1 MIAVLTVALTLA
13 LSLACLRSYLAR
25 SPRRDAVV
33 GLVGGLVLAWFL
45 VCALAPRIGDRVLL
59 VQHEGGTAC
68 TLESFFGED
77 QHTGALWRDGLQQLA
92 RWFGPPMS
100 WLDRLNAAFAGATA
114 LGLVAATLIATRSA
128 LGGVVVFVL
137 LVGSRGFQMGARSE
151 TPSTAIWLATVAAL
165 PAWHLLAEGEGR
177 TPAERRLALASIA
190 SSAWLAMG
198 MRSEMVLLGA
208 PLVCVAVV
216 ASFVGD
222 APIEAAYARGCSALR
237 RVLAMPWPALALAL
251 IAVQK
256 LPHIAERAGFSVR
269 LLVVAAVPSLEVFRL
284 PIAAASVVSLPV
296 GALATV
302 GIVSGLTR
310 GPVRALTALTTVQ
323 LLAVYLSAS
332 HNVGWEMLRYT
343 TMAAAMLWLH
353 ALAGWSAIERHASRA
368 AWPPAWRGAFVLALV
383 MLVVQRGTSNPLHPG
398 WWNANVRAQDLVH
411 RLSKQRES
419 EALLRAVL
427 DAPRCTF
434 VARVRRDGSRDG
446 PMVLTTFGRAIPL
459 HFEPSPETSISEL
472 GLQRV
477 ACVKYFRTLD
487 CNGQGGAR
495 CDDDVRGATPERLV
509 TERFEAYS
517 DPTEYGHLA
526 PIVRYGTFRLQ
537 NGETASR

>member
-1 MIAVLTVALTLA
+1 MIAVSTVALALA
-13 LSLACLRSYLAR
+13 LSLACLRSCLAR

-33 GLVGGLVLAWFL
+33 GVVGGLVLAWFL
-45 VCALAPRIGDRVLL
+45 VCALAPRLGDRVLL

-92 RWFGPPMS
+92 RWAGPPMS
-100 WLDRLNAAFAGATA
+100 WLDRLDFAFAGATA
-114 LGLVAATLIATRSA
+114 LGLMTATMIATRSA
-128 LGGVVVFVL
+128 LGGVVAFAL
-137 LVGSRGFQMGARSE
+137 MVGSSGFQMGARSE

-165 PAWHLLAEGEGR
+165 PAWHLLAESEGR
-177 TPAERRLALASIA
+177 TLAERRLALASIA
-190 SSAWLAMG
+190 TCAWLATG
-198 MRSEMVLLGA
+198 LRSEMVLLGG
-208 PLVCVAVV
+208 PLVAVAVV
-216 ASFVGD
+216 GLAD
-222 APIEAAYARGCSALR
+222 TAPIEAAYARAR
-237 RVLAMPWPALALAL
+237 RVLRRALELPWPALALAL
-251 IAVQK
+251 IAVLK
-256 LPHIAERAGFSVR
+256 LPHIAERAGFSAR
-269 LLVVAAVPSLEVFRL
+269 LLVVAAFPSLEVFRL
-284 PIAAASVVSLPV
+284 PIAAASVLSLPV

-368 AWPPAWRGAFVLALV
+368 AWPPAWRGAFALAIV
-383 MLVVQRGTSNPLHPG
+383 MLVVQRGISNPLHPG

-411 RLSKQRES
+411 RMSKQREA

-446 PMVLTTFGRAIPL
+446 PMVLVTFGSAPPL
-459 HFEPSPETSISEL
+459 HFEASPETSISEL
-472 GLQRV
+472 GLPR
-477 ACVKYFRTLD
+477 ASCVKYFRTLD

-495 CDDDVRGATPERLV
+495 CDEDERGATPERLV

-517 DPTEYGHLA
+517 DPTEYGHLS
-526 PIVRYGTFRLQ
+526 PVVRYGTFRLRS
-537 NGETASR
+537 GEADSR